1 MKRGALIGLILLL
14 AAASV
19 WLGIYW
25 QPEGTDSREIA
36 PVPQGGNFVLA
47 SAAGPVELAA
57 MRGKVVVLFFGYT
70 TCPDVCPTS
79 LAILSMALNG
89 LSEGEVEQVQGVFV
103 SVDPER
109 DSLEHLQE
117 YGRYFHPQIQGV
129 TGTPKQIKSVSEMYG
144 AAYSKSSQ
152 AGDESY
158 LIDHTADLYLIDQA
172 GKLHSRVRHGTP
184 AGELLQ
190 LLRQLLSGDR

>member
-25 QPEGTDSREIA
+25 QPEGTVSSEIA
-36 PVPQGGNFVLA
+36 PAPQGGDFVLA

-117 YGRYFHPQIQGV
+117 YGRYFH
-129 TGTPKQIKSVSEMYG
+129 
-144 AAYSKSSQ
+144 
-152 AGDESY
+152 
-158 LIDHTADLYLIDQA
+158 
-172 GKLHSRVRHGTP
+172 
-184 AGELLQ
+184 
-190 LLRQLLSGDR
+190 